1 MGQVL
6 VRNLEN
12 DVIEAI
18 KLKAGLKGHSLEEE
32 LREITRSA
40 APLTPEERVALS
52 RKILRH
58 ASQASDFGI
67 PPKLYA
73 RQGIVANAG
82 GRRKH
87 RYEMVRR
94 SSPFWISRSWYRT
107 PRNLSSHRNS

>member
-32 LREITRSA
+32 LREIIRSA

-52 RKILRH
+52 RRIR
-58 ASQASDFGI
+58 AMQAKPATLDS
-67 PPKLYA
+67 A
-73 RQGIVANAG
+73 RVIRAARD
-82 GRRKH
+82 RR
-87 RYEMVRR
+87 
-94 SSPFWISRSWYRT
+94 
-107 PRNLSSHRNS
+107 

>member
-32 LREITRSA
+32 LREIIRSA

-52 RKILRH
+52 RKIRAMQTKPATLD
-58 ASQASDFGI
+58 S
-67 PPKLYA
+67 A
-73 RQGIVANAG
+73 RVIRAARD
-82 GRRKH
+82 RR
-87 RYEMVRR
+87 
-94 SSPFWISRSWYRT
+94 
-107 PRNLSSHRNS
+107 